1 MGNFFS
7 KIKEF
12 FSKPDYEVNN
22 CQGLKKCHQ
31 DMAEFYRSVNNEN
44 CPLHVKKIQNLVQCY
59 NSYHPNEPLQID
71 ATQNDLTE
79 LLTTE
84 EDMRDL
90 EKATEWLE
98 AEIGN
103 RSDAVDENDLEYLKT
118 IREQSNSSING
129 GKSRKQRKS
138 RRQRKTKRNRL

>member
-1 MGNFFS
+1 MSKFFS
-7 KIKEF
+7 KVKDL
-12 FSKPDYEVNN
+12 FSKPDYEVSK
-22 CQGLKKCHQ
+22 CQGLTKCHK

-71 ATQNDLTE
+71 ITQNDLTE

-90 EKATEWLE
+90 EKATNWLDM
-98 AEIGN
+98 EIGN
-103 RSDAVDENDLEYLKT
+103 RSDSVDENDLEYLKT
-118 IREQSNSSING
+118 RREQSNASMSG
-129 GKSRKQRKS
+129 SGK
-138 RRQRKTKRNRL
+138 